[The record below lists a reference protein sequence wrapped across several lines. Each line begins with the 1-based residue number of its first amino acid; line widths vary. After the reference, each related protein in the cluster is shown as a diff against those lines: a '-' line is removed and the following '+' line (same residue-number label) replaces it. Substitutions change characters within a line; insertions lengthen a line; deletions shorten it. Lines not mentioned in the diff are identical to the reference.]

1 MASYK
6 VRSFQD
12 CKYFISTQSFLK
24 LYPVLESLQNS
35 RGRFIHVI
43 GAPGTGKSAN
53 LYSTLALLD
62 LNVYEAF
69 LFLDS
74 VKLTSDEVWDQFWT
88 TLQEDLG
95 ARTRDE
101 IYHRAAQYDL
111 VLFADIFLDSE
122 FVDED
127 KVGLGLWTEEHGPK
141 TITFY
146 LRVLGEYLKHRKDLK
161 QVNIVTQTAW
171 ILKYRGVKYDLL
183 TDFYLLSWILVYLL
197 KLFFEVVR
205 ISYTEEEI
213 IKIVKNYEP
222 HCREEDIRVCIK
234 KYGCRPRFILEAL
247 EKVR

>member
-12 CKYFISTQSFLK
+12 CEYFIRTRACGK
-24 LYPVLESLQNS
+24 LYPVLKSLKTS

-53 LYSTLALLD
+53 IYSTLALLD
-62 LNVYEAF
+62 LNDYEAF

-74 VKLTSDEVWDQFWT
+74 VKLTPDEVWDQFWN
-88 TLQEDLG
+88 TLQNDLE
-95 ARTRDE
+95 AKTHDE
-101 IYHRAAQYDL
+101 IYQKAAHYDV
-111 VLFADIFLDSE
+111 VLFADIFMDPE
-122 FVDED
+122 YVHEG

-161 QVNIVTQTAW
+161 KINIVTQTAW

-183 TDFYLLSWILVYLL
+183 TDFYLLSWILVFLL
-197 KLFFEVVR
+197 KIFFEVVR

-213 IKIVKNYEP
+213 IQIIRNYEP
-222 HCREEDIRVCIK
+222 HCSEENIRSLIK

-247 EKVR
+247 EKS

>member
-12 CKYFISTQSFLK
+12 CEYFIRTRSFLK
-24 LYPVLESLQNS
+24 LYPVLESLKNN

-74 VKLTSDEVWDQFWT
+74 VKLTPDEVWDQFWV

-95 ARTRDE
+95 AKTPDE
-101 IYHRAAQYDL
+101 IYQKAAQYDV
-111 VLFADIFLDSE
+111 VLFADIFLDPE
-122 FVDED
+122 YVQKD

-161 QVNIVTQTAW
+161 NINIVTQTAW

-183 TDFYLLSWILVYLL
+183 TDFYLLSWILVFLL
-197 KLFFEVVR
+197 KIFFEVVR

-213 IKIVKNYEP
+213 IQIIRNYEP
-222 HCREEDIRVCIK
+222 HCSEENIRSLIK
-234 KYGCRPRFILEAL
+234 RYGCRPRFILEAL
-247 EKVR
+247 EKG

>member
-12 CKYFISTQSFLK
+12 CEYFIQTRSFLK
-24 LYPVLESLQNS
+24 LYPVLESLKNT

-62 LNVYEAF
+62 LKDYEAF

-74 VKLTSDEVWDQFWT
+74 VKLTPDDVWDQFWT
-88 TLQEDLG
+88 TLQDDLG
-95 ARTRDE
+95 AETHDE
-101 IYHRAAQYDL
+101 IYQKAAQYDV
-111 VLFADIFLDSE
+111 VLFADIFLDPE
-122 FVDED
+122 YVQED

-141 TITFY
+141 TVTFY
-146 LRVLGEYLKHRKDLK
+146 FRVLGEYLKHRQDLK
-161 QVNIVTQTAW
+161 KINIITQTAW

-183 TDFYLLSWILVYLL
+183 TDFYLLSWVLVFLL
-197 KLFFEVVR
+197 KIFFEVVR
-205 ISYTEEEI
+205 ISYSEEEI
-213 IKIVKNYEP
+213 IRIIQNYDA
-222 HCREEDIRVCIK
+222 HCSEEEIRNLIK

-247 EKVR
+247 EKS